1 MKKYLSKIRE
11 IIYKMSKKVASK
23 TTTVKSTS
31 NAINAMSDEAQNVND
46 DTKINVCEKLNIEN
60 DDIEYEGLT
69 AEKCKILFDK
79 LQNTYMKLTNYIT
92 ELDKVRHQC
101 VLKLTK
107 VQQKYRMLSAKEDM
121 PVQPDIQLE
130 MQKHEDNEENVE
142 NVENNEQEEVAPVK
156 KIIKKVVKAAEAPVD
171 VPVAQETK
179 EVKEVKKTIVKAR
192 VNKKADDEVVAEAV
206 PVPVAEEAVNDAKK
220 TVIKKKK

>member
-1 MKKYLSKIRE
+1 
-11 IIYKMSKKVASK
+11 MSKKVASK

-46 DTKINVCEKLNIEN
+46 DTKINLCEKLNIEI

-69 AEKCKILFDK
+69 AEKCKLQFDK

-142 NVENNEQEEVAPVK
+142 NVENNEQEEEVVPVK
-156 KIIKKVVKAAEAPVD
+156 KIIKKVVKAAEAPVE

-179 EVKEVKKTIVKAR
+179 EVKEVKKTVVKAR
-192 VNKKADDEVVAEAV
+192 VNKKADDEVVAVAEPE
-206 PVPVAEEAVNDAKK
+206 PVPVAKPAEEVAVNDTKK